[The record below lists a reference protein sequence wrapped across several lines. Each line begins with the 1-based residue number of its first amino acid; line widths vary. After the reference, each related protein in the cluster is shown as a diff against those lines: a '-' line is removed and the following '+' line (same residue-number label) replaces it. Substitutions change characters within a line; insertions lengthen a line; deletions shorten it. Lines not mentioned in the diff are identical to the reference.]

1 MHYEL
6 NRKECS
12 ALRGLAIL
20 AIVLHNYCHWLRFAV
35 KENEYTFSESNN
47 FRLWQV
53 ICNPDENLFVHLMS
67 YFGHYGVPIFLFL
80 SGYGLVKKYE
90 REGEKEHGVYTF
102 MRYHYLKLFK
112 MMITGFVAFIIV
124 DIMTIHSFHFHWYN
138 VIAQMLMYI
147 NLLDHPNSIIWP
159 GPYWFFG
166 LMIEA
171 YLVYRLLIYRRHWG
185 VVVGLIAICWLA
197 QVFCDPEGETL
208 NRLRYNIIG
217 GMLPFGVGVLFARFS
232 KGDSEKS
239 LRETQNTL
247 SENSK
252 SLGGFYLFLMS
263 LVAAAITFVMSFNY
277 QLWFFEPVM
286 VIVTLVL
293 LVKALPQVVNERL
306 IWVGGISA
314 AMFVAHPTM
323 RKIFIPISHRGDV
336 YDGLLLYIIATIAVS
351 WMFKLII
358 DKIPNPHIK

>member
-1 MHYEL
+1 MNCEL
-6 NRKECS
+6 TRKECS

-20 AIVLHNYCHWLRFAV
+20 AIVLHNYCHLLRFAV

-90 REGEKEHGVYTF
+90 RVGEKEHGVFTF

-124 DIMTIHSFHFHWYN
+124 DIMTRGSFHFHWYN

-147 NLLDHPNSIIWP
+147 NLLEHPNDIIWP

-166 LMIEA
+166 LMMEA

-185 VVVGLIAICWLA
+185 VVVGLMAICWVA
-197 QVFCDPEGETL
+197 QVFCDPGGETL

-217 GMLPFGVGVLFARFS
+217 GMLPFGVGILLARYNYALCIMHYALP
-232 KGDSEKS
+232 KG
-239 LRETQNTL
+239 
-247 SENSK
+247 
-252 SLGGFYLFLMS
+252 GLFLMS
-263 LVAAAITFVMSFNY
+263 IVAAGITFVMSFNN

-293 LVKALPQVVNERL
+293 LVKALPQVINERL
-306 IWVGGISA
+306 IWLGGISA

-323 RKIFIPISHRGDV
+323 RKLFIPISYRGDV
-336 YDGLLLYIIATIAVS
+336 YDGLLLYIIATIAVA
-351 WMFKLII
+351 WLFKLVI
-358 DKIPNPHIK
+358 DKIPSPHMK